1 MSYWEL
7 YICEHE
13 RHGQWMLTDIALPL
27 ADIYPQQ
34 AWELVLG
41 YDQERLV
48 GDRAAASVISLIQ
61 KFSSVEAKIN
71 L

>member
-1 MSYWEL
+1 
-7 YICEHE
+7 
-13 RHGQWMLTDIALPL
+13 MLTDIALPL

-48 GDRAAASVISLIQ
+48 GDRAAASVMSLIQ
-61 KFSSVEAKIN
+61 KFSSGEAKIN